1 MEFKITEEE
10 AREFA
15 QLEEAAG
22 CDIGAGFDWGTS
34 LGNFLASA
42 NSYVDHEKLVELLR
56 DRLGTVLSQEEI
68 EDAARNFQVQL
79 RDRVIEKY
87 QAPKLA

>member
-10 AREFA
+10 ALEFA
-15 QLEEAAG
+15 QLEASAG

-34 LGNFLASA
+34 LGTFLAST
-42 NSYVDHEKLVELLR
+42 NSYIDHEKLVELLR

-68 EDAARNFQVQL
+68 EDAARNVQAQL
-79 RDRVIEKY
+79 RDRVVEKY
-87 QAPKLA
+87 QSAKSA

>member
-15 QLEEAAG
+15 QLEASAG

-34 LGNFLASA
+34 LGTFLAST
-42 NSYVDHEKLVELLR
+42 NSYIDHEKLVELLR

-68 EDAARNFQVQL
+68 EDAARNVQAQL
-79 RDRVIEKY
+79 RDRVVEKY
-87 QAPKLA
+87 QSAKSA

>member
-1 MEFKITEEE
+1 MEFKITENE

-15 QLEEAAG
+15 QIEASAE

-34 LGNFLASA
+34 LGKFLASA

-56 DRLGTVLSQEEI
+56 DRLGTVLSPEEI
-68 EDAARNFQVQL
+68 EDAARSFQSQL
-79 RDRVIEKY
+79 RDRIVEKY
-87 QAPKLA
+87 HPSKSA